1 MLMQKKLFALLLAFV
16 LLGACILPAA
26 ANTPTIKD
34 KMNELE
40 GVKKDINRRKEE
52 LAQNKKEQEKVLQEI
67 KLLEKEIAVIEAE
80 IRSLNQKITATEEEI
95 AQTEEELAAAE
106 AKIAELDELLAVR
119 LRAIHEHGTVSY
131 LEVLF
136 SSTSFTDFLSRFGNL
151 QQVIKEDKVLLT
163 EWQEER
169 SRIEQLKVSLE
180 ERRQELLTLR
190 RGTMEKRRKSE
201 LKRAEQEQL
210 IAALREDYEKTN
222 EAISKMEA
230 EAEKLTEIIK
240 KMQEEAQKAAR
251 GTGQLLWPLPEY
263 GPAWITSGYGYRRDP
278 ITGKQG
284 VFHGGIDIGIPR
296 VRWPGASNYNG
307 NPVQVI
313 AADSGIAYTYQ
324 MGSGYGNL
332 VIIDHGNG
340 LSTVYA
346 HNHSFLVANGQPVA
360 QGQAIAIVGSTG
372 YSTGPHLHFEV
383 RVNGERVNP
392 LGYVR

>member
-1 MLMQKKLFALLLAFV
+1 MQKKLFALLLV
-16 LLGACILPAA
+16 LVMLCAGMWPAGA
-26 ANTPTIKD
+26 TTIEEKID
-34 KMNELE
+34 ELE
-40 GVKKDINRRKEE
+40 GVKKDISQRKEE

-95 AQTEEELAAAE
+95 AQVEAELAAAE
-106 AKIAELDELLAVR
+106 EKLAQLDEILAVR

-151 QQVIKEDKVLLT
+151 QQVIKQDKALLT
-163 EWQEER
+163 EWQQER
-169 SRIEQLKVSLE
+169 DRIEQLRISLE
-180 ERRQELLTLR
+180 ERRQELLTMR
-190 RGTMEKRRKSE
+190 RGTLEKRRQSE
-201 LKRAEQEQL
+201 MKRAHQEQL

-222 EAISKMEA
+222 EAISKMEE
-230 EAEKLTEIIK
+230 EAEKLTELIK
-240 KMQEEAQKAAR
+240 KMQEASKGAR
-251 GTGQLLWPLPEY
+251 GTGELYWPVPEY
-263 GPAWITSGYGYRRDP
+263 GMAWITSGYGYRRDP

-296 VRWPGASNYNG
+296 IRWPGASNYNG

-313 AADSGIAYTYQ
+313 AADSGIAYTYK

-340 LSTVYA
+340 ISTVYA
-346 HNHSFLVANGQPVA
+346 HNHNFLIANGQAVYR
-360 QGQAIAIVGSTG
+360 GQAIAIVGSTG